1 MSEPKKSGGE
11 DEPLSD
17 PKKSGGETEPMTVA
31 KKSGGGNDAYLA
43 AGAKAMVE
51 TARFMMDEYARE
63 IFDLWFGGTTPAEV
77 IFDTP
82 RWALYMSEDSGLR
95 KQIRE
100 ELTAHAE
107 RLRPQ
112 VDGTPMHTIHG
123 SLNLTFHA
131 EVGSKSGGYRTGYDV
146 LHGSNK
152 SVGDCRIGGTY
163 TATRPG
169 PPGTGYTVVF
179 EGLTVV
185 FNDIVD
191 INKKWTSDLTLGRV
205 AFNMARALGSPPPRD
220 YTVRLRWWPGE
231 QIRVEVRPLTPDS
244 FYPPRRALR
253 DY

>member
-1 MSEPKKSGGE
+1 M
-11 DEPLSD
+11 SD
-17 PKKSGGETEPMTVA
+17 PEKSGGETEPLTVA
-31 KKSGGGNDAYLA
+31 KKSRGENEPSTDPQKKGGGNDAYLA

-63 IFDLWFGGTTPAEV
+63 IFDLWFGGTAPAEV

-131 EVGSKSGGYRTGYDV
+131 EVGSRSGGYRTGYDV

-152 SVGDCRIGGTY
+152 AAGDFSAGGSY

-169 PPGTGYTVVF
+169 PPGTGYTAVYEHLAF
-179 EGLTVV
+179 T

-191 INKKWTSDLTLGRV
+191 INKKWSSDVTLGKT
-205 AFNMARALGSPPPRD
+205 ATNMAKALGTPPPKD
-220 YTVRLRWWPGE
+220 YILR
-231 QIRVEVRPLTPDS
+231 IRWSAEDPIRIEVRSNEMDS
-244 FYPPRRALR
+244 FFPPTRSVHSF
-253 DY
+253 